1 MATMKLADAAACM
14 ATLGNDTRL
23 SIFRLLVRA
32 GPEGMPVG
40 RIQSKLGVAA
50 STLSHHI
57 GQLVAEGLVAQERHG
72 RALFCRPCFERMNA
86 LLDFLTEDCCQGTCG
101 QLSRTCA

>member
-1 MATMKLADAAACM
+1 M

-32 GPEGMPVG
+32 GPDGMPVG
-40 RIQSKLGVAA
+40 RIQSRLGIAA

-57 GQLVAEGLVAQERHG
+57 AQLVGQGLVEQERHG
-72 RALFCRPCFERMNA
+72 RVLVCRPSFERMNA

-101 QLSRTCA
+101 QLSRACA